1 MTDADSATLQEALAL
16 NAQLKEME
24 TLMSRVEASKA
35 RLGSSSAAR
44 SGIGGYGGRT
54 FTSAQEYEIQRN
66 NAHLINKLARVRV
79 EANAASGGRPPV
91 LSREGSAAIN
101 RKKKASEIERE
112 NAVRAR
118 VPRRSDRGWREGEGR
133 RAPRR
138 ARARA
143 ACDAHAAEHGLAPSL
158 PRSGLSLAFRDRSP
172 RCRT

>member
-112 NAVRAR
+112 NARLVAR
-118 VPRRSDRGWREGEGR
+118 IQGQKSTLSNMKPPPTKPKPTSGVGAGRGGTGV
-133 RAPRR
+133 
-138 ARARA
+138 
-143 ACDAHAAEHGLAPSL
+143 GMLAPGI
-158 PRSGLSLAFRDRSP
+158 PPGRGLYY
-172 RCRT
+172 